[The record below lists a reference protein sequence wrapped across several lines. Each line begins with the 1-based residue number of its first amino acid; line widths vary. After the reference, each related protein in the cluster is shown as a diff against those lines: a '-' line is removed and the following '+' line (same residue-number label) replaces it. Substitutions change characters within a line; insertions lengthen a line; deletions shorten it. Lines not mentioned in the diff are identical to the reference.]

1 MGGIKKND
9 IKRSLKKL
17 RQVKTWQ
24 LVLILIPLLFIEAT
38 IMRFDHIHMTDLKK
52 EVMVADEEGDDEK
65 ISEALQKLKSFVF
78 SHTVINIVER
88 NGVQKVSF
96 GTGPIYLE
104 HQYQR
109 KASEALA
116 AAEAQAG
123 TDENPNGNVFAAAMA
138 VCKPL
143 AIQYGWAWNSQGY
156 LDCMTGEIAKYPT
169 SESLQDTFVASLPS
183 TALFRYDFSSPIWT
197 PTLSGFMMIV
207 CLIVIVAVILR
218 FLLWGVLRLAL
229 VFLKN

>member
-1 MGGIKKND
+1 
-9 IKRSLKKL
+9 
-17 RQVKTWQ
+17 
-24 LVLILIPLLFIEAT
+24 
-38 IMRFDHIHMTDLKK
+38 MRFDHIHMTDLRK
-52 EVMVADEEGDDEK
+52 EVLVADESGDDEV
-65 ISEALQKLKSFVF
+65 IYDSLQKLKQFVF
-78 SHTVINIVER
+78 SHTVINVVEK
-88 NGVQKVSF
+88 NGVQNVSF
-96 GTGPIYLE
+96 GSGPIYLE

-116 AAEAQAG
+116 TAEAQAG

-143 AIQYGWAWNSQGY
+143 AIQNGWAWNSQGY

-169 SESLQDTFVASLPS
+169 TDTIQDTFVASIPS

-197 PTLSGFMMIV
+197 PTLSGFVMFLCV
-207 CLIVIVAVILR
+207 IVITAIILKV
-218 FLLWGVLRLAL
+218 LIWCVLRLAL